1 MKNKIYNLIM
11 NNKVFIIY
19 HNEKLIKDII
29 NYINKV
35 NNDVLIAKKFISS
48 NDFGDSSH
56 YFLNQKE
63 VGLALKNNSL
73 LYVLTDEYISSGIT
87 IDDFYNCDIFLLSY
101 KEYNAIAD
109 IIFTK
114 YPVLSVWV
122 DSKTSDKAMFD
133 SDFYYEI
140 QYLEKRLETVLNEYY
155 LDDDPSV
162 IGDAILNYLNKD
174 KE

>member
-1 MKNKIYNLIM
+1 M
-11 NNKVFIIY
+11 NNKVFIVY
-19 HNEKLIKDII
+19 HNQNLVNKII
-29 NYINKV
+29 ERINFI
-35 NNDVLIAKKFISS
+35 NNDISISKKFITISEF
-48 NDFGDSSH
+48 NDASH

-114 YPVLSVWV
+114 YPVLTIWV
-122 DSKTSDKAMFD
+122 DSKKNEKTMFD
-133 SDFYYEI
+133 KDFYYEI
-140 QYLEKRLETVLNEYY
+140 QYLEKRLETVNNEYY
-155 LDDDPSV
+155 LDDEPS
-162 IGDAILNYLNKD
+162 IIADDIIKYLNK
-174 KE
+174 E